1 MKFSSL
7 LTGAAGVSLIDT
19 LAKELRKTGNK
30 YTEKMIIQYNHY
42 TADSFKDIIIPLT
55 EFFYKYD
62 KDIYKAF
69 TIFIPTLGTDR
80 YIIKDKV
87 RAENFKYMKYIPS
100 DSVRVIPITPFDI
113 VVIQFRA
120 YARYKD
126 SDFKDSGSMEIS
138 IIGKNR
144 HKIKRKLEKIAL
156 ETSRLDNFTIDDN
169 GTWFR
174 LDRNNNR
181 NFDMIYSHQK
191 EYILHRIIEHEKSKK
206 RYASIGRKHKLTML
220 LYGEPGTGKSSM
232 IEAIANYL
240 HRQIRILRPET
251 STSQLLQTVMNGE
264 FAIYVLEEVDLFF
277 ESEMQNSNM
286 NTDNKSSTG
295 SVNKF
300 GKISMLMQ
308 ILDGLYSKN
317 GMFFIMTTNHI
328 DKLDE
333 RLLRKGRIDVKVEL
347 TGLNEEFATKYCI
360 DHGLTEEQTKNTLIE
375 LKKSDTNSEYIY
387 NQSVLEDY
395 ILEHF

>member
-42 TADSFKDIIIPLT
+42 TADSFRDIVIPLT

-69 TIFIPTLGTDR
+69 TIFIPTLETDR
-80 YIIKDKV
+80 YIIKDRV
-87 RAENFKYMKYIPS
+87 RPENFKYMKYIPS
-100 DSVRVIPITPFDI
+100 DSVRVIRITPIDI
-113 VVIQFRA
+113 VVIRFRA
-120 YARYKD
+120 WARYKD
-126 SDFKDSGSMEIS
+126 SDFKDAGTMEIS

-144 HKIKRKLEKIAL
+144 HKIKRKLEKLSL
-156 ETSRLDNFTIDDN
+156 EASRLDNFTIDDN
-169 GTWFR
+169 GAWFK

-181 NFDMIYSHQK
+181 DFNMIYSHQK
-191 EYILHRIIEHEKSKK
+191 EYILQRIIEHEKSKK
-206 RYASIGRKHKLTML
+206 RYESIGRKHKLTML

-240 HRQIRILRPET
+240 HRQIRVLRPET
-251 STSQLLQTVMNGE
+251 STSQLLQIINNGE

-277 ESEMQNSNM
+277 ESEMQNSSSSN
-286 NTDNKSSTG
+286 DKSSTG
-295 SVNKF
+295 NVNKF

-308 ILDGLYSKN
+308 ILDGLYSRN

-328 DKLDE
+328 DKLDQ
-333 RLLRKGRIDVKVEL
+333 RLLRKGRVDIKVEL
-347 TGLNEEFATKYCI
+347 TGLDEELATKYCI
-360 DHGLTEEQTKNTLIE
+360 DHGLSEEHTKLALSNLN
-375 LKKSDTNSEYIY
+375 KSDNNTEYIY
-387 NQSVLEDY
+387 NQSALENY